1 VKWLLNPLVRLVLLR
16 PVPSVTVIVGDL
28 GAASATVAAERA
40 MTETSA
46 AVILL
51 LDMELLL
58 SVRLRK
64 RAGDALEKR
73 SSGVAALTSETLA

>member
-28 GAASATVAAERA
+28 GAARATVAAERA

-51 LDMELLL
+51 FDMELLL

-73 SSGVAALTSETLA
+73 SSGLAALTSETPA